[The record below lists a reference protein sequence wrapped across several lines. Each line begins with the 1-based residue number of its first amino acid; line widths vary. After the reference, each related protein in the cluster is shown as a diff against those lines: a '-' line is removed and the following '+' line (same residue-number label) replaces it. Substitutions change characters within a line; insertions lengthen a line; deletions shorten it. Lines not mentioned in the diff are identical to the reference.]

1 MSKNNEGVFMDTM
14 KENVLQTRA
23 QASQQERLPS
33 DTVLVTVTKRN
44 GSTVVLDIDKVKTT
58 IARAVQGFEDVVS
71 TKLIMEE
78 FLRNI
83 YEGITTTDIEKA
95 LVLAA
100 VAFIEKD
107 PAYDAVAARLHL
119 KKTYKE
125 VFQFS
130 IDEKTFDTTY
140 RQTFVDSI
148 KLGAKKEYFD
158 KRLLDYDLEMLS
170 NALLPENDSL
180 FSYQGVQT
188 LYSRYFLKI
197 DRKVIETP
205 QAFWMR
211 IAMGLAL
218 LEENKNEHA
227 LSFYKTLSSLH
238 YVSSTPTLF
247 HSGLVHAQLSSCFL
261 STVDDDLGHIFKVIG
276 DNAQLSKWAGG
287 IGNDWTNI
295 RGTGSWIKSI
305 HAYSQ
310 GVVPFLKVANDV
322 VVGITRSGIRRG
334 GTCAYLESWHL
345 DVEDFLDLRRN
356 TGDERRRTHDMN
368 TANWIPDLFMKRVI
382 QDGEWTLFSPD
393 EVPDLHGMY
402 GAAFEKRYEQYEEMA
417 RKGEIKAYKVIVAKQ
432 LWRKM
437 LSRLFETG
445 HPWITFKDPCNVRSP
460 QDHVGVVNSSNL
472 CTEITLNTSAT
483 ETAVC
488 NLGSINLQRHIVNGQ
503 LDEKLVHQTVRN
515 AIRMLDNVIELNFY
529 PTKEARDSNM
539 KHRPIGLGMMGF
551 QDALFQ
557 LGINFSDE
565 KALEFA
571 DMSGEMISYYAILT
585 SSELAREKGRY
596 ASYEGSK
603 WDRNLFPIDTIA
615 LLEKERGEKIDV
627 SRTQRMDWTPV
638 REHVKKWGMRNSNT
652 MAVAPTATISNIV
665 GCYPSIEPIYK
676 NIYVKANVSGEF
688 TIINKYLIDDLKE
701 LGLWSDH
708 MLDQIKYYDGT
719 LQMIQEIPDNL
730 KEKYKTAFQLDPEW
744 LIRITAT
751 RGKWIDQAQS
761 HNVFM
766 EGVSGKKLN
775 DIYITSWKTGMKTNY
790 YLRTLGASQIEKST
804 LDANKFGYTQK
815 REYAEQEN
823 KKEEKVVQACNIMD
837 DPSCESCQ

>member
-1 MSKNNEGVFMDTM
+1 
-14 KENVLQTRA
+14 
-23 QASQQERLPS
+23 
-33 DTVLVTVTKRN
+33 
-44 GSTVVLDIDKVKTT
+44 
-58 IARAVQGFEDVVS
+58 
-71 TKLIMEE
+71 
-78 FLRNI
+78 
-83 YEGITTTDIEKA
+83 
-95 LVLAA
+95 
-100 VAFIEKD
+100 
-107 PAYDAVAARLHL
+107 
-119 KKTYKE
+119 
-125 VFQFS
+125 
-130 IDEKTFDTTY
+130 
-140 RQTFVDSI
+140 
-148 KLGAKKEYFD
+148 
-158 KRLLDYDLEMLS
+158 
-170 NALLPENDSL
+170 
-180 FSYQGVQT
+180 
-188 LYSRYFLKI
+188 
-197 DRKVIETP
+197 
-205 QAFWMR
+205 
-211 IAMGLAL
+211 
-218 LEENKNEHA
+218 
-227 LSFYKTLSSLH
+227 
-238 YVSSTPTLF
+238 
-247 HSGLVHAQLSSCFL
+247 
-261 STVDDDLGHIFKVIG
+261 
-276 DNAQLSKWAGG
+276 
-287 IGNDWTNI
+287 
-295 RGTGSWIKSI
+295 
-305 HAYSQ
+305 
-310 GVVPFLKVANDV
+310 
-322 VVGITRSGIRRG
+322 
-334 GTCAYLESWHL
+334 
-345 DVEDFLDLRRN
+345 
-356 TGDERRRTHDMN
+356 
-368 TANWIPDLFMKRVI
+368 
-382 QDGEWTLFSPD
+382 
-393 EVPDLHGMY
+393 
-402 GAAFEKRYEQYEEMA
+402 
-417 RKGEIKAYKVIVAKQ
+417 
-432 LWRKM
+432 
-437 LSRLFETG
+437 
-445 HPWITFKDPCNVRSP
+445 
-460 QDHVGVVNSSNL
+460 
-472 CTEITLNTSAT
+472 
-483 ETAVC
+483 
-488 NLGSINLQRHIVNGQ
+488 
-503 LDEKLVHQTVRN
+503 
-515 AIRMLDNVIELNFY
+515 
-529 PTKEARDSNM
+529 
-539 KHRPIGLGMMGF
+539 MMGF